1 VSWKSSKQETTSDF
15 IIEAEYIHAF
25 DTVKEASW
33 IKKFITKLD
42 VVPNIIDSIDL
53 YCDNNGV
60 IAQANKPRSHQISK
74 HVLKSFHF
82 IREIIEKKDIKIE

>member
-1 VSWKSSKQETTSDF
+1 
-15 IIEAEYIHAF
+15 
-25 DTVKEASW
+25 
-33 IKKFITKLD
+33 

-82 IREIIEKKDIKIE
+82 IREIIEKKNIKIE